1 MNTGRRASR
10 AWRSPERASRTSHP
24 SGASSLLIAVSA
36 RDLLGV
42 RVPSCFPVER
52 YGELHGFF
60 EVSWIDENVLSLDH
74 DLSALSEERCEDI
87 HDGNLV
93 GIELSNEA
101 SGSQLNAEHRGIRL
115 RVQEIRHCGAGKC
128 GPPCPD

>member
-10 AWRSPERASRTSHP
+10 AWRSPERASPERCE
-24 SGASSLLIAVSA
+24 LIVD
-36 RDLLGV
+36 RGERKGPLGV

>member
-1 MNTGRRASR
+1 M
-10 AWRSPERASRTSHP
+10 
-24 SGASSLLIAVSA
+24 
-36 RDLLGV
+36 
-42 RVPSCFPVER
+42 ER

-93 GIELSNEA
+93 GIELSNDSIERRA
-101 SGSQLNAEHRGIRL
+101 SGNSSAGSGNSAL
-115 RVQEIRHCGAGKC
+115 RRRKNVGRPVQIRHCGYH
-128 GPPCPD
+128 

>member
-1 MNTGRRASR
+1 M
-10 AWRSPERASRTSHP
+10 
-24 SGASSLLIAVSA
+24 
-36 RDLLGV
+36 

-115 RVQEIRHCGAGKC
+115 RVQEIRHCGDGLFEQMEAVLSHRELYRIFS
-128 GPPCPD
+128 GPHTQTSIQFTLRG

>member
-1 MNTGRRASR
+1 MAIARACLPNV
-10 AWRSPERASRTSHP
+10 SPERCE
-24 SGASSLLIAVSA
+24 LIVD
-36 RDLLGV
+36 RGERKGPLDV

-60 EVSWIDENVLSLDH
+60 EVSWIDENALSLDH

-93 GIELSNEA
+93 GIELL
-101 SGSQLNAEHRGIRL
+101 Q
-115 RVQEIRHCGAGKC
+115 
-128 GPPCPD
+128 

>member
-1 MNTGRRASR
+1 M
-10 AWRSPERASRTSHP
+10 
-24 SGASSLLIAVSA
+24 
-36 RDLLGV
+36 

-101 SGSQLNAEHRGIRL
+101 SGSHERRASGNSSAGSGNSALRRRKNVGRPVQIR
-115 RVQEIRHCGAGKC
+115 VIRRWYPGTVV
-128 GPPCPD
+128 

>member
-101 SGSQLNAEHRGIRL
+101 SGSQLNAEHRGIRCGF
-115 RVQEIRHCGAGKC
+115 RKFGTAAQEKC

>member
-1 MNTGRRASR
+1 M
-10 AWRSPERASRTSHP
+10 
-24 SGASSLLIAVSA
+24 
-36 RDLLGV
+36 

-93 GIELSNEA
+93 GIELSCCNEA
-101 SGSQLNAEHRGIRL
+101 SDSQLNAEHRGIRL
-115 RVQEIRHCGAGKC
+115 RVQEIRHWLCIPGYGGVAV
-128 GPPCPD
+128 PHVRAARSHA

>member
-1 MNTGRRASR
+1 LAIARACLPNV
-10 AWRSPERASRTSHP
+10 SPERCE
-24 SGASSLLIAVSA
+24 LIVD
-36 RDLLGV
+36 RGERKGPLGV

>member
-93 GIELSNEA
+93 GIELL
-101 SGSQLNAEHRGIRL
+101 Q
-115 RVQEIRHCGAGKC
+115 
-128 GPPCPD
+128 

>member
-1 MNTGRRASR
+1 MAIARACLPNV
-10 AWRSPERASRTSHP
+10 SPERCE
-24 SGASSLLIAVSA
+24 LIVD
-36 RDLLGV
+36 RGERKGPLGV

>member
-1 MNTGRRASR
+1 MAIARACLPNV
-10 AWRSPERASRTSHP
+10 SPERCE
-24 SGASSLLIAVSA
+24 LIVD
-36 RDLLGV
+36 RGERKGPLGV

-60 EVSWIDENVLSLDH
+60 EVSWIDEDVLSLDH

-93 GIELSNEA
+93 GIELL
-101 SGSQLNAEHRGIRL
+101 Q
-115 RVQEIRHCGAGKC
+115 
-128 GPPCPD
+128 

>member
-1 MNTGRRASR
+1 MAIARACLPNV
-10 AWRSPERASRTSHP
+10 SPERCE
-24 SGASSLLIAVSA
+24 LIVD
-36 RDLLGV
+36 RGERKGPLGV

-115 RVQEIRHCGAGKC
+115 RVQEIRHCGAGKMWAALSRLE
-128 GPPCPD
+128 

>member
-1 MNTGRRASR
+1 
-10 AWRSPERASRTSHP
+10 
-24 SGASSLLIAVSA
+24 LLIAVSA

-101 SGSQLNAEHRGIRL
+101 SGSRLNPEHRGIRL

>member
-1 MNTGRRASR
+1 MAIARACLPNV
-10 AWRSPERASRTSHP
+10 SPERCE
-24 SGASSLLIAVSA
+24 LIVD
-36 RDLLGV
+36 RGERKGPLDV

-115 RVQEIRHCGAGKC
+115 RVQEIRYCGAGKC

>member
-1 MNTGRRASR
+1 M
-10 AWRSPERASRTSHP
+10 
-24 SGASSLLIAVSA
+24 
-36 RDLLGV
+36 

-101 SGSQLNAEHRGIRL
+101 SGSHERRASGNSSAGSGNSALRRRKMWAAMSRL
-115 RVQEIRHCGAGKC
+115 E
-128 GPPCPD
+128 

>member
-1 MNTGRRASR
+1 M
-10 AWRSPERASRTSHP
+10 
-24 SGASSLLIAVSA
+24 IAVSA

-74 DLSALSEERCEDI
+74 DLSALSED
-87 HDGNLV
+87 LV

-115 RVQEIRHCGAGKC
+115 RVQEIRHWLCIPGYGGVAV
-128 GPPCPD
+128 PHVRAARYHA